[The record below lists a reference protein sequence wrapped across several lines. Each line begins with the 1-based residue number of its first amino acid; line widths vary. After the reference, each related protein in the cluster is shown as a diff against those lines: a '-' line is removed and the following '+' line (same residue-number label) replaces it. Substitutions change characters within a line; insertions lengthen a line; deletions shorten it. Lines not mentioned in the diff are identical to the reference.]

1 MSTERKVFYLFITLI
16 VLMITCVFTH
26 VNDLDNT
33 NNETVIVEDKTSNI
47 FAEAIDRVKSITVSI
62 QDDEKNEDEQ
72 IKHLEKEIVDEK
84 VIEKIEENKEEEVS
98 LVDEVSSP
106 ITLINNIQDTKIKEV
121 VEVKVEEV
129 EEPLI
134 KTDTRY
140 RRTTNEKKIEDL
152 SKKAQLLQLKIID
165 YLKENPIIFKRGSN
179 RITKNSNKA
188 IDFIVKILK
197 DSPTLQIEVAGHT
210 DAIGSAK
217 LNQRISEQR
226 SISVKNRLV
235 SYKISKNRIRARG
248 YGESIPL
255 VENSRNGFSKVN
267 RRVEFNIIEE

>member
-1 MSTERKVFYLFITLI
+1 MSTERKVFYLFIALI
-16 VLMITCVFTH
+16 ILMITCVFTH

-47 FAEAIDRVKSITVSI
+47 FDDAIDKVRSITVSI
-62 QDDEKNEDEQ
+62 QDDEKNEDELV
-72 IKHLEKEIVDEK
+72 KPVEKIV
-84 VIEKIEENKEEEVS
+84 EKIEENKQEEVS
-98 LVDEVSSP
+98 LVEEISSP
-106 ITLINNIQDTKIKEV
+106 NNLINNLQESKTEEV
-121 VEVKVEEV
+121 LEEVEEV

-140 RRTTNEKKIEDL
+140 RRTTNEKNIEEL
-152 SKKAQLLQLKIID
+152 SKETQLLQLNIIE

-197 DSPTLQIEVAGHT
+197 DSPTLKIEVAGHT
-210 DAIGSAK
+210 DAIGAAK

-226 SISVKNRLV
+226 AISVKNRLMR
-235 SYKISKNRIRARG
+235 YKIAKNRIRARG

>member
-1 MSTERKVFYLFITLI
+1 MSTERKVFYLFIALI

-26 VNDLDNT
+26 VNDLNNT
-33 NNETVIVEDKTSNI
+33 NNETAIVEEETSNI
-47 FAEAIDRVKSITVSI
+47 FSDAIEKVRSITVSI
-62 QDDEKNEDEQ
+62 KDDEKNEDEQ
-72 IKHLEKEIVDEK
+72 LKPVEEKIVDEK
-84 VIEKIEENKEEEVS
+84 VIEKIEGNKKEEIS
-98 LVDEVSSP
+98 LVEEVSSP
-106 ITLINNIQDTKIKEV
+106 STLINNVPEVKTEEV
-121 VEVKVEEV
+121 VEEKVEEV

-140 RRTTNEKKIEDL
+140 RRTANEKNIEEL
-152 SKKAQLLQLKIID
+152 SKETQLLQLKIID

-179 RITKNSNKA
+179 KISKNSNNA

-197 DSPTLQIEVAGHT
+197 DFPTLQIEVAGHT
-210 DAIGSAK
+210 DAIGAAK

-226 SISVKNRLV
+226 AISVKNRLV
-235 SYKISKNRIRARG
+235 RYKISKNRIRARG